1 MLIKRNAVL
10 TGLYAIAEIGMP
22 EGTKFAEMPRHQ
34 LTRLLVLDG
43 VQDPGNL
50 GTLLR
55 TALAL
60 GWQGVFLLEGQYHFL
75 PTERT
80 CWLTLFLTHD

>member
-1 MLIKRNAVL
+1 MLIKRNAVF
-10 TGLYAIAEIGMP
+10 TGLYAIAEIGIP

-60 GWQGVFLLEGQYHFL
+60 GWQGVFLLEGQ
-75 PTERT
+75 
-80 CWLTLFLTHD
+80 